1 MWQRVESC
9 WFCFAICLIR
19 SPSPGS
25 GLHRYT
31 SERGKLGQILCRR
44 YFGFRVILPGT
55 YRFLSSESRYGMHY
69 RLIQGGKLI
78 QGTSCKLNT
87 GIFLDQNTSR
97 NLLDKPRRL
106 DPNYKHPYTIYS
118 PTSSFSCSSQ
128 IVRSPAKNSQ
138 NRILSWGPV
147 QSYWRRLGSG
157 WDFSVCRD
165 CIRCSNRSLHCR
177 LCSSWIWADS
187 AGLSSE
193 KIERQMW
200 FYYCSER
207 VQGCRVMAN
216 QKQVLKN
223 QAGQS
228 SFYLAAELIESRVD
242 SLRNPMN
249 RLRSAAG
256 P

>member
-1 MWQRVESC
+1 MYQQPQKAKMYTSSWAWWRVWLCRYTPLLWQRVESC

-118 PTSSFSCSSQ
+118 PTSSFSWYESKQSRKKRAHTKKLYLNIFSYFFHRSSKLRNLETLKLWNFETLSHLT
-128 IVRSPAKNSQ
+128 RSSRQLIQRAQRKKKSNIIKNQWSKMA
-138 NRILSWGPV
+138 RILRYV
-147 QSYWRRLGSG
+147 
-157 WDFSVCRD
+157 F
-165 CIRCSNRSLHCR
+165 ISNS
-177 LCSSWIWADS
+177 
-187 AGLSSE
+187 
-193 KIERQMW
+193 
-200 FYYCSER
+200 
-207 VQGCRVMAN
+207 
-216 QKQVLKN
+216 
-223 QAGQS
+223 
-228 SFYLAAELIESRVD
+228 
-242 SLRNPMN
+242 
-249 RLRSAAG
+249 
-256 P
+256 